1 MILTVQI
8 VPVRVRAVVK
18 HHVLAHAV
26 EVVQAVAPM
35 LAKAR
40 AAECVELV
48 VILVQNNN
56 IFLYGTT
63 DKT

>member
-40 AAECVELV
+40 AAEYVELA
-48 VILVQNNN
+48 VIIGV
-56 IFLYGTT
+56 YS
-63 DKT
+63 